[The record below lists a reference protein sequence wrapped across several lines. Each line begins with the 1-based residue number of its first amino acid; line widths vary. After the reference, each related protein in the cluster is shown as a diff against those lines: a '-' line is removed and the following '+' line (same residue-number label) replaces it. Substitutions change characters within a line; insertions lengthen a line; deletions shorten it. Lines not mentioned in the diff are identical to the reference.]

1 VLLDSSQQTV
11 VSEDK
16 SLLNFLKT
24 EEFVVFGVINSIQR
38 LQLPLLNALEQLLDF
53 LGLYLPILGQLYN
66 LLELETS

>member
-1 VLLDSSQQTV
+1 MLLDSSQQTV